1 MFHGG
6 NAKGK
11 PKPKQTVAFASW
23 FSFAKCLFL
32 IKNFFEG
39 GVCVGE
45 KGAGAFR
52 RRETLLHDF
61 PASTP
66 YEAKQEQRISACH

>member
-1 MFHGG
+1 VFHGG

-52 RRETLLHDF
+52 RRET
-61 PASTP
+61 
-66 YEAKQEQRISACH
+66 